1 MTVPDGVARLV
12 SPLVDAP
19 NASALLFDVDGT
31 LAPIVAHPRDA
42 KLIDGARPLLEEL
55 RGRYALLGFVSGR
68 GLDQLERIVSVSG
81 CGYSGNHGME
91 IRRPAGRLEI
101 PEMVV
106 AYQEAIREFAGRW
119 PKRTLEER
127 GIWIEDKRVSLSFHY
142 RTALDTDQ
150 ARKFLDE
157 VVRPAARKG
166 GLKTGWGR
174 RILEVLPPVDITK
187 ATAVRALLAPS
198 DLRHAIYV
206 GDDRTDVDAWSA
218 LRDMR
223 QVGELEHVA
232 CILAGSDET
241 AKSVRN
247 ASDASVDGP
256 PGVLELLELLAESTS
271 RGAN

>member
-12 SPLVDAP
+12 SPLIAAP
-19 NASALLFDVDGT
+19 AASALLFDVDGT

-42 KLIDGARPLLEEL
+42 RLIEGAAPLLESL
-55 RGRYALLGFVSGR
+55 RDRYALVGFVSGR
-68 GLDQLERIVSVSG
+68 SLESLRQIVAVSG

-101 PEMVV
+101 PEAVV
-106 AYQEAIREFAGRW
+106 AYQDAIRTFAARW
-119 PKRTLEER
+119 PVRTLEER
-127 GIWIEDKRVSLSFHY
+127 GLWIEDKGVSLSFHY
-142 RTALDTDQ
+142 RTAEDPEG

-157 VVRPAARKG
+157 VVRPAARKD

-187 ATAVRALLAPS
+187 ATAVRALLAPA
-198 DLRHAIYV
+198 DVVNAIYV
-206 GDDRTDVDAWSA
+206 GDDRTDVDAWLA
-218 LRDMR
+218 LREMR

-241 AKSVRN
+241 AKSVRT

-256 PGVLELLELLAESTS
+256 PGVLELLRLLAD
-271 RGAN
+271 N